1 MCRVRN
7 WNCSQ
12 ECLTSAEA
20 LDALL
25 ELRTTNPTLHAALNQ
40 GDDNIGQF
48 ANIEEKPFQDT
59 KVYDDCDIPLDVV
72 SDLLISGGSAI
83 GTNFSVDENGGITRS
98 GSAEDVDAESESESE
113 VQSVAPAI
121 LGRGQRKKIVAKRYQ
136 GPIWEEH

>member
-1 MCRVRN
+1 MGICSASSEE
-7 WNCSQ
+7 NCFR
-12 ECLTSAEA
+12 CLFYSPGNGARPLA
-20 LDALL
+20 IRL
-25 ELRTTNPTLHAALNQ
+25 
-40 GDDNIGQF
+40 
-48 ANIEEKPFQDT
+48 PFDRQN
-59 KVYDDCDIPLDVV
+59 VYDDCDTPLDVD

-113 VQSVAPAI
+113 VQSVAPAV

>member
-1 MCRVRN
+1 LCRVSN

-40 GDDNIGQF
+40 GDDNIAQL

-59 KVYDDCDIPLDVV
+59 EVYDDCDIPLDVV
-72 SDLLISGGSAI
+72 SDLLMAGGSAV
-83 GTNFSVDENGGITRS
+83 GTNFSVDGNHCIPGQAGFL
-98 GSAEDVDAESESESE
+98 GSQNSKCEIYFPLRCTTKLRRLPETTA
-113 VQSVAPAI
+113 
-121 LGRGQRKKIVAKRYQ
+121 
-136 GPIWEEH
+136 